1 MTTDHERLRR
11 LLPWYAAGTLEGAE
25 AAAVEEHLAGCPRCR
40 HEMQSCLQL
49 RRSLQNLSS
58 SLPPPP
64 PEVLSRTWTRILRH
78 ERERGRPGFARYAGL
93 IAALAAAWVVA
104 VAGVV
109 PHPGPFVTL
118 GVARRESS
126 PVLQV
131 VFHPGTT
138 EAEIRALLQEI
149 GGTIEEG
156 PRASGL
162 YRIRLSRDTDPDR
175 AVERLRRD
183 RAVLFAELEP

>member
-1 MTTDHERLRR
+1 VTRDHDRLKR
-11 LLPWYAAGTLEGAE
+11 LLPWYAAGTLEEAE
-25 AAAVEEHLAGCPRCR
+25 ASGVEEHLAVCPRFR
-40 HEMQSCLQL
+40 REIQSCLRL
-49 RRSLQNLSS
+49 RTSLQGLSR

-64 PEVLSRTWTRILRH
+64 PEVLARTWTRILRH
-78 ERERGRPGFARYAGL
+78 EREQARSGFARLAGL
-93 IAALAAAWVVA
+93 FAASAAALAVA
-104 VAGVV
+104 VAGLS
-109 PHPGPFVTL
+109 PGSFVTL
-118 GVARRESS
+118 GIARRESS

-138 EAEIRALLQEI
+138 EAEIRALLHGI

-162 YRIRLSRDTDPDR
+162 YRIRLRGDVDPER
-175 AVERLRRD
+175 VVERLRRD